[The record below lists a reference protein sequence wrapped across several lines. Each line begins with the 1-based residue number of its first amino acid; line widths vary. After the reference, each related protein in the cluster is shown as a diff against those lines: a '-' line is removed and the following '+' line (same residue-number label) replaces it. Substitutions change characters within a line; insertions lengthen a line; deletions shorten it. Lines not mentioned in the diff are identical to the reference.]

1 MNSGISTAITR
12 RYFLAAVLASTATGL
27 TACSSNGSKG
37 GYDDGYSAG
46 FAAGYEAG
54 RSAKEDAG
62 KDDDI
67 TSDGIPQSG
76 IEYTIDSVSR
86 GDVEYSL
93 NGTGIAIVLNVT
105 AKNVSDDVVQAFFI
119 DRIMNVYQDGKA
131 LAGTTSVVGY
141 DYYGGTELKPGAT
154 LDGWVAY
161 ELLDETIPIEIEAGT
176 INTSDGKTPY
186 YGLANPQTV
195 DPTTL

>member
-1 MNSGISTAITR
+1 MNSGISTVISR
-12 RYFLAAVLASTATGL
+12 RYFLAAVLASTAAGL

-54 RSAKEDAG
+54 KSAKEDAG
-62 KDDDI
+62 KDDGT
-67 TSDGIPQSG
+67 TSGGIPQSG

-86 GDVEYSL
+86 GDVEYPL
-93 NGTGIAIVLNVT
+93 YGTGTAIVLNVT
-105 AKNVSDDVVQAFFI
+105 AKNISDDVAQAFFI
-119 DRIMNVYQDGKA
+119 DNIMSVYQDGKA

-161 ELLDETIPIEIEAGT
+161 ELLDETTPIEIEAGT
-176 INTSDGKTPY
+176 INTTDGRTPY
-186 YGLANPQTV
+186 YGLTNPQTV
-195 DPTTL
+195 DPAAL